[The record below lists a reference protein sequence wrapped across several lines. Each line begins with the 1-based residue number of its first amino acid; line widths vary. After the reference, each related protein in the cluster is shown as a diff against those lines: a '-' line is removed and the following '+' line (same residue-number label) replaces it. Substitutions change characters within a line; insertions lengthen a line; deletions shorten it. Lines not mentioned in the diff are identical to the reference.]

1 MTRALSILALL
12 ALAGCAS
19 GPPPAEWQMNAQSSL
34 QRAVDAQLSGNDRVA
49 TAEFDRARGEI
60 ARTGRPE
67 LMARAELMRCAAAV
81 AALQFEPCT
90 AFERLRAD
98 AAPAEQAYA
107 DHLAGTLAASQR
119 PLLPLAQQALSG
131 PPSSPQADVAA
142 LRATAD
148 PLSRLVGAALWLRAG
163 RATPEVLA
171 VAAETASAQ
180 GWRRPLL
187 AWLRLQQQQAQQAG
201 RADEAARL
209 GRRIELVLQGP
220 GTP

>member
-1 MTRALSILALL
+1 MTRALSVLATLALV
-12 ALAGCAS
+12 ACAS

-98 AAPAEQAYA
+98 AAPPEQAYA
-107 DHLAGTLAASQR
+107 EHLAGTLAPARQA
-119 PLLPLAQQALSG
+119 LLPAAQQPLAA
-131 PPSSPQADVAA
+131 PSRGAAADLAA
-142 LRATAD
+142 LQATAD

-171 VAAETASAQ
+171 LAAETASAQ

-220 GTP
+220 STP